1 MEGFGF
7 RVRAKSFAGLLV
19 VGLEGARSAS
29 AKAWTQNGREYFPIN
44 IFDIAMLF
52 KAPGQP

>member
-7 RVRAKSFAGLLV
+7 RVRAESFAGLLAV
-19 VGLEGARSAS
+19 ALEGARSAS
-29 AKAWTQNGREYFPIN
+29 AEPWTQNGREYFPIN

-52 KAPGQP
+52 KALGQP